1 MALDAGD
8 IRVAGMAHVYF
19 APLLSPFPAFDEDPD
34 PTDGWAELGYVT
46 TDGITLSF
54 SREVTEIYAMQ
65 SLEPVRVI
73 ATKVPKTVGFSM
85 MQEGVPQLILAL
97 GGGTVTATGVAPDIV
112 YKYLPPD
119 ASVIDE
125 RSMIVQMLDGTNE
138 YRWNYKRTQNREG
151 VEHKYVREDAATFP
165 VTMQVLAPLDESE
178 PFYMETNDPAFAV
191 VP

>member
-19 APLLSPFPAFDEDPD
+19 APLLTPFPAFDEDPD
-34 PTDGWAELGYVT
+34 PADWAELGYVT

-54 SREVTEIYAMQ
+54 TREVTEIYAMQ
-65 SLEPVRVI
+65 SIEPVRVI
-73 ATKVPKTVGFSM
+73 ATKMPKTVGFAM
-85 MQEGVPQLILAL
+85 MQEGADQLILAL
-97 GGGTVTATGVAPDIV
+97 GGGTVTASGVAPDVV
-112 YKYLPPD
+112 YKYVPPD
-119 ASVIDE
+119 ASVLDE
-125 RSMIVQMLDGTNE
+125 RAMIVQMLDGTNE

-151 VEHKYVREDAATFP
+151 GEHKYLREDAATFP
-165 VTMQVLAPLDESE
+165 VTMQVLAPTDESE

>member
-1 MALDAGD
+1 MSLDAGD
-8 IRVAGMAHVYF
+8 IRVAGTAHIF
-19 APLLSPFPAFDEDPD
+19 FGALLTPFPAFDEPPD
-34 PTDGWAELGYVT
+34 PTDWDELGYVT
-46 TDGITLSF
+46 TDGVTLGF

-85 MQEGVPQLILAL
+85 MQEGRSQLILAL
-97 GGGTVTATGVAPDIV
+97 GGGTFTESGVAPDVV
-112 YKYLPPD
+112 YKFEPPD

-125 RSMIVQMLDGTNE
+125 RAMIVQMLDGTNE
-138 YRWNYKRTQNREG
+138 YRWYYKRTQNREG

-165 VTMQVLAPLDESE
+165 VSMQVLAPTDESK

-191 VP
+191 IP

>member
-8 IRVAGMAHVYF
+8 IRVAGTAHIYF
-19 APLLSPFPAFDEDPD
+19 APLLTTFPAFDEVPDPD
-34 PTDGWAELGYVT
+34 DWDELGYVT
-46 TDGITLSF
+46 TDGLTLTF
-54 SREVTEIYAMQ
+54 GREVTEIYAMQ

-73 ATKVPKTVGFSM
+73 ATKVPKTVGFSL
-85 MQEGVPQLILAL
+85 MQEGRSQLIMAL
-97 GGGTVTATGVAPDIV
+97 GGGTFTTTGVAPDIV
-112 YKYLPPD
+112 YKYEPPD

-138 YRWNYKRTQNREG
+138 YRWYYKRCQNREG

-165 VTMQVLAPLDESE
+165 VSMQILAPTDESA
-178 PFYMETNDPAFAV
+178 PFYLETNDPAYAV

>member
-8 IRVAGMAHVYF
+8 ITVGGMAHVF
-19 APLLSPFPAFDEDPD
+19 FGALDTAFPAIDEAPD
-34 PTDGWAELGYVT
+34 PLDWDELGYVT

-54 SREVTEIYAMQ
+54 SREVQEIYAMQ
-65 SLEPVRVI
+65 ALEPVRVV

-85 MQEGVPQLILAL
+85 MQEGRSQLILAL
-97 GGGTVTATGVAPDIV
+97 GGGTITEVGVAPDV
-112 YKYLPPD
+112 TWRYDPPD

-125 RSMIVQMLDGTNE
+125 RAMIVQILDGTKE

-165 VTMQVLAPLDESE
+165 VTQQVLAPTDGSV
-178 PFYMETNDPAFAV
+178 PFYMETTDPAYAL

>member
-19 APLLSPFPAFDEDPD
+19 APLLTAFPTFDEDPD
-34 PTDGWAELGYVT
+34 PTDWTELGYVT

-54 SREVTEIYAMQ
+54 SREVSEIYAMQ

-85 MQEGVPQLILAL
+85 MQQGAGQLILAL
-97 GGGTVTATGVAPDIV
+97 GGGTVTATGTAPAVV
-112 YKYLPPD
+112 YKYNPPD

-125 RSMIVQMLDGTNE
+125 RAMLVQMIDGNFE
-138 YRWNYKRTQNREG
+138 YRYAYKRAQNREG
-151 VEHKYVREDAATFP
+151 VEHKLVREDAATFP
-165 VTMQVLAPLDESE
+165 VTMQVLAPTDGSV
-178 PFYMETNDPAFAV
+178 PFYIESNDPALAV
-191 VP
+191 TP